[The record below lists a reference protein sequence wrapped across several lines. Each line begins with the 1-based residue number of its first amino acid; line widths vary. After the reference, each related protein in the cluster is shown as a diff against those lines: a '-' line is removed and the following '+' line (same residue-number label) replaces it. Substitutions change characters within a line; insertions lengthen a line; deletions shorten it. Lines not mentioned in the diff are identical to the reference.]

1 MRRSLSHLSRPVRS
15 VAVVAASAVIIGAGL
30 TGTASAQDVE
40 GSRSKV
46 QRLAA
51 EMDRLEAKSSRLDEQ
66 YLQTQ
71 IDLQGAQNDLK
82 KNQDAVADAKA
93 RMDAAKS
100 QANSYLVSAYMS
112 AGSDVAGLGV
122 GDPNRAVNERV
133 LTETLHGDREQVAD
147 HLRAAQA
154 DLNDRTAQLDSAS
167 KSLAAKKDQQSSV
180 KADLE
185 SSVAQQQ
192 NLLDG
197 ANDELRQA
205 IAAEQQR
212 QADAAAAKAAAEA
225 QARQQAAAAAAAKAQ
240 AAAAAAP
247 AATPRAAAAPRAA
260 ATPRAAAPKASAAPA
275 APAPALPVAPVGSG
289 AGAAIAAAQ
298 SVMGTP
304 YKWAGASP
312 SGGFDCSGLTM
323 WAWARAGKSLPHSSG
338 AQYAATQRIS
348 LDQLQ
353 PGDLVFFNNPISHV
367 GLYIG
372 GGQMIHAPH
381 TGDVVRVAPISR
393 MGSVVR
399 AGRVG

>member
-1 MRRSLSHLSRPVRS
+1 
-15 VAVVAASAVIIGAGL
+15 
-30 TGTASAQDVE
+30 
-40 GSRSKV
+40 
-46 QRLAA
+46 
-51 EMDRLEAKSSRLDEQ
+51 MDE
-66 YLQTQ
+66 
-71 IDLQGAQNDLK
+71 
-82 KNQDAVADAKA
+82 
-93 RMDAAKS
+93 AKS

-154 DLNDRTAQLDSAS
+154 DLSDRTAQLESAS
-167 KSLAAKKDQQSSV
+167 KALSSKKDQLSSL
-180 KADLE
+180 KSDLE

-205 IAAEQQR
+205 VAAEQQR

-225 QARQQAAAAAAAKAQ
+225 AARQQAAAAAAAKAQ

-247 AATPRAAAAPRAA
+247 AASAAPRAATTPRAAAAPKAA
-260 ATPRAAAPKASAAPA
+260 AVPAAAAPANN
-275 APAPALPVAPVGSG
+275 PAPALPVAPVGSG

-323 WAWARAGKSLPHSSG
+323 WAWARAGKSLPHSSA

>member
-1 MRRSLSHLSRPVRS
+1 MRRSLSHLPRPVRS
-15 VAVVAASAVIIGAGL
+15 VAIVAVSAMVVGAGL

-46 QRLAA
+46 QQLAA
-51 EMDRLEAKSSRLDEQ
+51 EMDRLEAKSSQLDEQ

-71 IDLQGAQNDLK
+71 IDLQGAQDDLK

-100 QANSYLVSAYMS
+100 QASSYLVSAYMT

-154 DLNDRTAQLDSAS
+154 DLNDRTSKLESAS
-167 KSLAAKKDQQSSV
+167 KSLSAKKDQQSSV

-197 ANDELRQA
+197 ANADLRNA

-247 AATPRAAAAPRAA
+247 ATPAATKGAPAPKAARAPKAAAP
-260 ATPRAAAPKASAAPA
+260 ATSAP

-312 SGGFDCSGLTM
+312 STGFDCSGLM
-323 WAWARAGKSLPHSSG
+323 LWAWARAGKSLPHSSG

-367 GLYIG
+367 GMYIG
-372 GGQMIHAPH
+372 GGQMVHSPH
-381 TGDVVRVAPISR
+381 TGDVVKISPISR
-393 MGSVVR
+393 MGSVIR
-399 AGRVG
+399 AGRVA

>member
-154 DLNDRTAQLDSAS
+154 DLNDRTDQLDSAS
-167 KSLAAKKDQQSSV
+167 KALAAKKDQQSSV
-180 KADLE
+180 KSDLE